1 MTQNILLQTRGLK
14 KKKEQSSPF
23 SRYNY
28 YDQRPN
34 LELFIEINLSSVV
47 SLPLPFLFAVL
58 ASSFGSSHFECGVWA
73 FSGSFRR
80 LPLGLQQQVAVNAKR
95 PDGVSLF
102 GPGPRYDLATL
113 YRCHG
118 NRGHEV
124 NTTFL

>member
-1 MTQNILLQTRGLK
+1 MTQNILLQTRGL

-34 LELFIEINLSSVV
+34 LELYIEINLSSVV

-73 FSGSFRR
+73 FSAGSFRR

-102 GPGPRYDLATL
+102 EPGPRYDLATL
-113 YRCHG
+113 
-118 NRGHEV
+118 
-124 NTTFL
+124 